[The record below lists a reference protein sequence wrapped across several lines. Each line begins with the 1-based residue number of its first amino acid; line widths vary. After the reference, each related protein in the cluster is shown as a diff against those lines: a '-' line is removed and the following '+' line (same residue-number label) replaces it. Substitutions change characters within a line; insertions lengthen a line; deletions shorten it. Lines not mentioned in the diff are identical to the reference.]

1 MRDKQ
6 DNEETD
12 GKGSGE
18 NEDKRKMKTQ
28 KTMRI
33 EERQIPNERTRQV
46 VE

>member
-18 NEDKRKMKTQ
+18 NEEKRNMKTQ
-28 KTMRI
+28 RG
-33 EERQIPNERTRQV
+33 Q
-46 VE
+46 